1 MKDKLDFLL
10 AGDIDEY
17 IRSLYKEDTQIVSI
31 YFDQYRP
38 FNGSILWF
46 QRKLNNC
53 ICDKIKTIF

>member
-1 MKDKLDFLL
+1 MLL
-10 AGDIDEY
+10 AWDIDEY
-17 IRSLYKEDTQIVSI
+17 IRSLYKEDTQIVSDSI

-38 FNGSILWF
+38 FNCRILWF